1 MGAAPEVVAPL
12 LKLEGVVG
20 PAVGTPSIQVTIPV
34 DSDTHGT
41 SLHRAHHCFTST
53 EAPDPLP
60 EPSWSPAPHGPTSNA
75 RSSKTPPAAATRS
88 PMRNT
93 GQ

>member
-34 DSDTHGT
+34 DSDAHSS
-41 SLHRAHHCFTST
+41 SLHMAHCCFTST
-53 EAPDPLP
+53 QAPDPLT
-60 EPSWSPAPHGPTSNA
+60 EPSWNPVPHGHTSNA